1 MEINIEVSGFLS
13 NDKKVLKIRNFELS
27 FLKYNDQRNLAKEEM
42 ACHVKY
48 ISLKDRNNNR
58 ITLERKDN
66 HEKYQ
71 IKTNTPQDMD
81 NLISTLN
88 KEQEKYNSFIKEY
101 YEDNNSYNLIEGDSF
116 MDYFSKVKDFLLNA
130 NKNLDELS
138 INPELENLLDL
149 INKLL
154 DKIKYYLGVIEQNE
168 NKLKEQNEQLYLES
182 REIKELLTNLREA
195 VTSCTF
201 GLHKSEVNE
210 YIQNFK
216 NIVKEKTQEINILID
231 EIKYNLVNYLALK
244 IENDEEDNKEL
255 FTTKEEELTKIL
267 LENESLKIQ
276 NENLNNENQ
285 IISQFLI
292 EIKIKNKKL
301 ILKAKFI
308 ILNSISSQ

>member
-1 MEINIEVSGFLS
+1 MEINIEIPGFLS

-27 FLKYNDQRNLAKEEM
+27 FIKNNVQKNISLVEM

-48 ISLKDRNNNR
+48 ISLKERNGNK
-58 ITLERKDN
+58 IILERKDN

-71 IKTNTPQDMD
+71 IKTNTTQDMD
-81 NLISTLN
+81 NLIATLN
-88 KEQEKYNSFIKEY
+88 MEQDKYNLFIKEY
-101 YEDNNSYNLIEGDSF
+101 YGDNNSYNLIEGDSF
-116 MDYFSKVKDFLLNA
+116 MDYFSKIKDFLLNV
-130 NKNLDELS
+130 NKNLEDLK
-138 INPELENLLDL
+138 INPGLE
-149 INKLL
+149 KLL
-154 DKIKYYLGVIEQNE
+154 DYINNLLEKIEYYLGIINQNE
-168 NKLKEQNEQLYLES
+168 CKLKEQYEELYLES
-182 REIKELLTNLREA
+182 KEIKGLLINLREA

-201 GLHKSEVNE
+201 GLHKNEVND

-216 NIVKEKTQEINILID
+216 KIVKEKTQEINILID

-292 EIKIKNKKL
+292 ENKEK
-301 ILKAKFI
+301 K
-308 ILNSISSQ
+308 

>member
-13 NDKKVLKIRNFELS
+13 NDKKILKIRNFELS
-27 FLKYNDQRNLAKEEM
+27 FIKHSEAKKTTTEEM

-48 ISLKDRNNNR
+48 IALKDRNGNK

-66 HEKYQ
+66 NEKYQ

-81 NLISTLN
+81 NLISTL
-88 KEQEKYNSFIKEY
+88 KMEQDKYKSFIKEY
-101 YEDNNSYNLIEGDSF
+101 YGDNNSYNLIEGDSF
-116 MDYFSKVKDFLLNA
+116 MDYFSKIKEFLSNF
-130 NKNLDELS
+130 NKNLESLK
-138 INPELENLLDL
+138 INPDLENLLDL
-149 INKLL
+149 INTLL
-154 DKIKYYLGVIEQNE
+154 EKIEYYLGVINTNE
-168 NKLKEQNEQLYLES
+168 NKLKEQNEDLYNES
-182 REIKELLTNLREA
+182 VEIKELLTNLREA
-195 VTSCTF
+195 ITSCTF
-201 GLHKSEVNE
+201 GLHKNEVND

-216 NIVKEKTQEINILID
+216 NIVKEKSHEIDILID

-244 IENDEEDNKEL
+244 IENDEDEKNEL

-292 EIKIKNKKL
+292 ENKEK
-301 ILKAKFI
+301 K
-308 ILNSISSQ
+308 

>member
-1 MEINIEVSGFLS
+1 MEINIEIPGFLS

-27 FLKYNDQRNLAKEEM
+27 FIKNNNQNNTTQVEM

-48 ISLKDRNNNR
+48 ISLKERNGNK

-71 IKTNTPQDMD
+71 IRTNTPQDMD
-81 NLISTLN
+81 NLIATLN
-88 KEQEKYNSFIKEY
+88 MEKDKYNLFIKEY
-101 YEDNNSYNLIEGDSF
+101 YGDNNSYNLIEGDSF
-116 MDYFSKVKDFLLNA
+116 MDYFSKIKDFLLNV
-130 NKNLDELS
+130 NKNLEDLK
-138 INPELENLLDL
+138 INPGLE
-149 INKLL
+149 KLL
-154 DKIKYYLGVIEQNE
+154 DYINNLLEKIEYYLGIINQNE
-168 NKLKEQNEQLYLES
+168 CKLKEQYEELYLES
-182 REIKELLTNLREA
+182 KEIKGLLINLREA

-201 GLHKSEVNE
+201 GLHKNEVND

-216 NIVKEKTQEINILID
+216 KIVKEKTQEINILID

-285 IISQFLI
+285 TISQFLI
-292 EIKIKNKKL
+292 ENKEK
-301 ILKAKFI
+301 K
-308 ILNSISSQ
+308 

>member
-13 NDKKVLKIRNFELS
+13 NDKKILKIRNFELS
-27 FLKYNDQRNLAKEEM
+27 FIKHSEAKKITTEEM

-48 ISLKDRNNNR
+48 ITLKDRNGNK

-66 HEKYQ
+66 NEKYQ

-81 NLISTLN
+81 DLISTL
-88 KEQEKYNSFIKEY
+88 KMEQDKYKSFIKEY
-101 YEDNNSYNLIEGDSF
+101 YGDNNSYNLIEGDSF
-116 MDYFSKVKDFLLNA
+116 MDYFSKIKEFLSNF
-130 NKNLDELS
+130 NKNLES
-138 INPELENLLDL
+138 IKINPDLENLLDL
-149 INKLL
+149 INTLL
-154 DKIKYYLGVIEQNE
+154 EKIEYYLGVINTNE
-168 NKLKEQNEQLYLES
+168 NKLKEQNEDLYNES
-182 REIKELLTNLREA
+182 VEIKELLNNLREA
-195 VTSCTF
+195 ITSCTF
-201 GLHKSEVNE
+201 GLHKNEVND

-216 NIVKEKTQEINILID
+216 KIVKEKTQEINILID

-292 EIKIKNKKL
+292 ENKDK
-301 ILKAKFI
+301 K
-308 ILNSISSQ
+308 

>member
-13 NDKKVLKIRNFELS
+13 NDKKILKIRNFELS
-27 FLKYNDQRNLAKEEM
+27 FIKHSEAKKITTEEM

-48 ISLKDRNNNR
+48 IALKDRNGNK

-66 HEKYQ
+66 NEKYQ

-81 NLISTLN
+81 NLISTL
-88 KEQEKYNSFIKEY
+88 KMEQDKYKSFIKEY
-101 YEDNNSYNLIEGDSF
+101 YGDNNSYNLIEGDSF
-116 MDYFSKVKDFLLNA
+116 MDYFSKIKEFLSNF
-130 NKNLDELS
+130 NKNLES
-138 INPELENLLDL
+138 IKINPDLENLLDL
-149 INKLL
+149 INTLL
-154 DKIKYYLGVIEQNE
+154 EKIEYYLGVINTNE
-168 NKLKEQNEQLYLES
+168 NKLKEQNEDLYNES
-182 REIKELLTNLREA
+182 IEIKELLTNLREA
-195 VTSCTF
+195 ITSCTF
-201 GLHKSEVNE
+201 GLHKNEVND

-216 NIVKEKTQEINILID
+216 NIVKEKSHEIDILID

-244 IENDEEDNKEL
+244 IENDEDEKNEL

-292 EIKIKNKKL
+292 ENKEK
-301 ILKAKFI
+301 K
-308 ILNSISSQ
+308 